1 MRAAEEEGPGLIV
14 FHEPKSSGRERR
26 EHLRGERLRAALL
39 AHVPA
44 DAREAEHRAR
54 MLALAVAPGDVFS
67 RVHFAP
73 GHFTASAFVLSPDAT
88 SLLLILHTRLGR
100 WLQPG
105 GHIDPEDETVLAA
118 ARREVA
124 EEAGIVGLAP
134 PAGRTPRTTRGE
146 PGAGAIL
153 DLDVHPIPA
162 HAAEPAHEH
171 FDVRV
176 LLMAR
181 SAALAAGPGVSA
193 ARWVPLATVAAT
205 MTDESVRRVAAK
217 LVEIRHEHE

>member
-1 MRAAEEEGPGLIV
+1 MIV
-14 FHEPKSSGRERR
+14 FHEPTSPGLGRR
-26 EHLRGERLRAALL
+26 ERLRAELL

-54 MLALAVAPGDVFS
+54 MLALAAAPGDVFS
-67 RVHFAP
+67 RSHCAP

-88 SLLLILHTRLGR
+88 ALLLILHQRLGR

-105 GHIDPEDETVLAA
+105 GHIDPADETVHAA

-124 EEAGIVGLAP
+124 EETGIVALAG
-134 PAGRTPRTTRGE
+134 PARGE
-146 PGAGAIL
+146 PGAGAFL

-162 HAAEPAHEH
+162 HSGEPAHEH
-171 FDVRV
+171 FDVRI
-176 LLMAR
+176 LLRAQ
-181 SAALAAGPGVSA
+181 SATLVAGPGVSA

-217 LVEIRHEHE
+217 LVEIRHE